1 MFRDVTEKRK
11 IGEELVK
18 IQKLESLGVLAGGIA
33 HDFNNFLTAII
44 GNLSLAMLDS
54 KPGDQVV
61 ARLKEMEKA
70 SLQAKDLTQQLLT
83 FSKGG
88 EPVKK
93 LVNFVDLVKHSA
105 TFSLRGSNVSCDFS
119 ISENLLPVEVDEGQI
134 GQVINNLVLNADHAM
149 PEGGILKICA
159 ENIVLLEANEFS
171 LPAGPYIKTT
181 LRDQGVGIPIDLLP
195 KVFDPY
201 FTTKH
206 KGSGL
211 GLTVAYSIIDK
222 HNGRLTADS
231 ELGKH
236 TTFTIYLPATEKLE
250 IQTENK
256 AKVLFSGGGKIL
268 LMDDE
273 DFIREVASQMLYKL
287 GYEVSVAKDGNEA
300 IEIYRQAQ
308 QSKQPFDAVIM
319 DLTVPG
325 GMGGK
330 EAIQKLKDL
339 DPNIKALVSSGYSN
353 DPIMSNFRD
362 YGFKGVVKKPYLIQD
377 MSDAL
382 QSVISEIKKDY

>member
-1 MFRDVTEKRK
+1 
-11 IGEELVK
+11 
-18 IQKLESLGVLAGGIA
+18 VLAGGIA

-44 GNLSLAMLDS
+44 GNLSLAKLDS
-54 KPGDQVV
+54 KPGDRVLV
-61 ARLKEMEKA
+61 LLNEMEKA

-93 LVNFVDLVKHSA
+93 LVNLVELIKNSA
-105 TFSLRGSNVSCDFS
+105 TFSLRGSNVRCDFS
-119 ISENLLPVEVDEGQI
+119 ISEDLLSVDVDEGQI

-149 PEGGILKICA
+149 PEGGMIEICSD
-159 ENIVLLEANEFS
+159 NVTLTPDNEFS
-171 LPAGPYIKTT
+171 LPAGSY
-181 LRDQGVGIPIDLLP
+181 LRTSFRDHGVGISPDHLA

-222 HNGRLTADS
+222 HKGRLTVES
-231 ELGKH
+231 KLGH
-236 TTFTIYLPATEKLE
+236 GTTFSMYLPASEKPVSQPVDE
-250 IQTENK
+250 K
-256 AKVLFSGGGKIL
+256 RGLFIGKGKIL
-268 LMDDE
+268 VMDDE
-273 DFIREVASQMLYKL
+273 KFIRELAIQMLSEI
-287 GYEVSVAKDGNEA
+287 GYEVSVANDGNQA
-300 IEIYRQAQ
+300 IEMYRQAQ
-308 QSKQPFDAVIM
+308 KSRDPFDIVIM

-330 EAIQKLKDL
+330 EAIRKLKKL
-339 DPNIKALVSSGYSN
+339 DANVKALVSSGYSN
-353 DPIMSNFRD
+353 DPVMSNFRD
-362 YGFKGVVKKPYLIQD
+362 YGFQGVVKKPYRIQD

-382 QSVISEIKKDY
+382 WTVLKVKTG